1 VVNKCSGFK
10 YIVVFNYAKKT
21 NFERDKSMNQE
32 LASIIKIYSIGSH
45 KELSNYLIGKSKDTL
60 IGTLVDLLT
69 MYINDKN
76 SSTIREFIT
85 VNLAGYEHKE
95 GKIGYNG
102 FKQDTFISGK
112 TLKCEAKP
120 KNFDTEEFEK
130 YKRKERKTSPAK
142 LNGGGNFT
150 DYTPA
155 RLTKDKDE
163 KDLNMLVSGFV
174 DGKLIYIIEFPF
186 AFQDF
191 VNNLNKKIQ
200 KWQEKLKGSKSIKGQ
215 FLRSADFDYK
225 DFIECPNLE
234 IIYLLSKDEL
244 AKYETCISKDFYK
257 FLVEKAK

>member
-1 VVNKCSGFK
+1 
-10 YIVVFNYAKKT
+10 
-21 NFERDKSMNQE
+21 MNQE
-32 LASIIKIYSIGSH
+32 LANVIKIYSIGTH
-45 KELSNYLIGKSKDTL
+45 VELSSYLIGKSKDTL

-85 VNLAGYEHKE
+85 VTLAGYEHKE

-102 FKQDTFISGK
+102 FKQDTFIAGK

-120 KNFDTEEFEK
+120 KNFDTEELEK
-130 YKRKERKTSPAK
+130 YKCGQRKTSPAK

-155 RLTKDKDE
+155 RLEKDKHE

-186 AFQDF
+186 IFSDF
-191 VNNLNKKIQ
+191 VKNLDIKIE
-200 KWQEKLKGSKSIKGQ
+200 KWQMKLKGSESIKGQ

-225 DFIECPNLE
+225 NFINCPNLKV
-234 IIYLLSKDEL
+234 IFLLNKKEL
-244 AKYETCISKDFYK
+244 TKYQPHISKGFYN
-257 FLVEKAK
+257 FLEGKAK